1 MTGKAVTTPQ
11 RNHAKSDARIYQ
23 GSTDFIYRTIPTCR
37 DDMRVILML
46 GLLHDLFRVPGIFRE
61 TYIVLDVF
69 VRRNMPYPVRN
80 LPAQTES
87 RYRIHDKQYSI
98 MNHVLILDLMI
109 LDSGSLSCH

>member
-1 MTGKAVTTPQ
+1 
-11 RNHAKSDARIYQ
+11 
-23 GSTDFIYRTIPTCR
+23 
-37 DDMRVILML
+37 MRVILML

-109 LDSGSLSCH
+109 LDFRFWQPKLPLT

>member
-11 RNHAKSDARIYQ
+11 RNHAKSNSRIYQ
-23 GSTDFIYRTIPTCR
+23 GSTDFIYRTISTCR
-37 DDMRVILML
+37 NDMRVILML

-80 LPAQTES
+80 LPAQTEP

-98 MNHVLILDLMI
+98 MNHFNFRFIDFRF
-109 LDSGSLSCH
+109 